1 MASVLP
7 VTRKDSDG
15 NQHLIYPL
23 TAQKFTLKTNANG
36 ELEIPYFDTGD
47 EIEVM
52 IQSQNGAARVSTT
65 VEDTEV
71 QTVTVKKDS
80 SVSSNKH

>member
-7 VTRKDSDG
+7 VTRQDSDG

-23 TAQKFTLKTNANG
+23 TAQKVTLKTDVNG
-36 ELEIPYFDTGD
+36 ELEMPYFDTGD

-71 QTVTVKKDS
+71 QTVTVK
-80 SVSSNKH
+80 NR